1 MGDEGDVGDV
11 GDAGVG
17 GVSGVLR
24 PGLDVRKT
32 PTQIGLLKN
41 GLLNESGYYSSSSM
55 TGLVMWEDFQPNCCT
70 INISIFNFEIL
81 KNLRNFANTHVKAML
96 KGVKFG

>member
-1 MGDEGDVGDV
+1 MGDEGDVGDMCDV

-41 GLLNESGYYSSSSM
+41 GLLNESGYHSSSSM

-70 INISIFNFEIL
+70 INISIFAEFC
-81 KNLRNFANTHVKAML
+81 
-96 KGVKFG
+96 

>member
-1 MGDEGDVGDV
+1 MGDEGDV

-41 GLLNESGYYSSSSM
+41 GLSSSSM